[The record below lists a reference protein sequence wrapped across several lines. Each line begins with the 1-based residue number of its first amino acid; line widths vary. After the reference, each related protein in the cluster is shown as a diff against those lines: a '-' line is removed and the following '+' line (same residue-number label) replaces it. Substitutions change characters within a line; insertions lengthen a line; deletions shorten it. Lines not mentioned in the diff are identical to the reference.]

1 MRRSVFV
8 VVLFVHILWGAG
20 SLNTSFGNGGASI
33 VAVSGYLQTIPVKT
47 LVDGSGNIYIAG
59 NARTPGS
66 DIFIAKLD
74 SSGALDPSFGVG
86 GVVVKDINSNS
97 FDTAR
102 DALIDGGYLYIVGDS
117 NGDFL
122 LIKYDLLG
130 NLISAFDL
138 DGIKTQNIGTSD
150 RGEALAKR
158 GNVLYVGGSTKVAN
172 VKKFIN
178 IRFDAISGAYLG
190 DTRLTAPTVGS
201 YSADDILIDT
211 SGNQYLLGT
220 IKVGNLN
227 RDLYLLKFLPNSTLD
242 SSFANNGALQV
253 DGNGGS
259 DDYGVKLLLHSN
271 GMLTIIGND
280 SLPDEKAIVVRIFD
294 TGQLDSGFDGDG
306 IKLIGFG
313 TQSLWVGDALLDSNG
328 DIYMVGDYQTQSQH
342 GIFVYKMDMA
352 GAPKSDFGN
361 SGLSTVSDSSTQA
374 TFMRSITLDQDK
386 LIAAGRLSLGEAGPS
401 PTIVME
407 FSTSDPSEVSVPLS
421 RSGLLFLML
430 LIGVFALLR
439 TKRLTLL

>member
-1 MRRSVFV
+1 
-8 VVLFVHILWGAG
+8 
-20 SLNTSFGNGGASI
+20 
-33 VAVSGYLQTIPVKT
+33 VAVPGYIVTIPVKT
-47 LVDGSGNIYIAG
+47 LVDGSGNIYIVG

-86 GVVVKDINSNS
+86 GIVVKDVTSNS

-122 LIKYDLLG
+122 LMKYDLSG
-130 NLISAFDL
+130 NLINTFDL
-138 DGIKTQNIGTSD
+138 DGIKTQNIGNWNK
-150 RGEALAKR
+150 GEALAKR

-178 IRFDAISGAYLG
+178 IRFDATSGAYLG

-201 YSADDILIDT
+201 YSANDILIDT

-227 RDLYLLKFLPNSTLD
+227 RDLYLLKFLPNSTID
-242 SSFANNGALQV
+242 SGFANNGALQV

-328 DIYMVGDYQTQSQH
+328 DIYMVGDYQTQSEH

-352 GAPKSDFGN
+352 GAPQGDFGS
-361 SGLSTVSDSSTQA
+361 SGLTKVVDNSSYGA
-374 TFMRSITLDQDK
+374 TFIQSIALDQDK
-386 LIAAGRLSLGEAGPS
+386 LIAAGRLLQGEGPS
-401 PTIVME
+401 SAIVME
-407 FSTSDPSEVSVPLS
+407 FSTADPSVVTVPLS
-421 RSGLLFLML
+421 RSGLFL
-430 LIGVFALLR
+430 LILLVGMFALLR
-439 TKRLTLL
+439 TKRLALL